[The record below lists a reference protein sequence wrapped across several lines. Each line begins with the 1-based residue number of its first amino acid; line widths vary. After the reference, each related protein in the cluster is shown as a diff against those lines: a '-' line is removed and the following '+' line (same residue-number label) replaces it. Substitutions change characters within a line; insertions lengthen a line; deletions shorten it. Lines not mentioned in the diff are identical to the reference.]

1 MMLLHTGNV
10 NPQIFVVVGRAF
22 LFVVVVVVVVIDVAN
37 LKNYFPFM

>member
-22 LFVVVVVVVVIDVAN
+22 LFVVVVVVIDVAN